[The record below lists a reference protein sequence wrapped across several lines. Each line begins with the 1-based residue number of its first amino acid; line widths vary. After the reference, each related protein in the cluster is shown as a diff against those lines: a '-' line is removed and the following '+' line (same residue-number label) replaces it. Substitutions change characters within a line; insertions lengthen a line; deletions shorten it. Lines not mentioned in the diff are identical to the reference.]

1 MNRTLLLTLVLT
13 HSTAT
18 FAGHG
23 FMNSFDDIESL
34 PDPGT
39 TPDEIGYQV
48 DSWQE
53 QAQLAIASGPEE
65 RYVLALELCREK
77 IAEIEAMVVEDN
89 ASAAKT
95 AVDAYTRHLNT
106 AAQELESHSEATQV
120 SLNLEFA
127 NTLLEHQYVLSVNYL
142 DLPREA
148 RVLMLEAIRVA
159 DGRYRKV
166 SSLLDR
172 KVKESLFFK
181 EEKVRWSTEVAE
193 QADIQGL

>member
-1 MNRTLLLTLVLT
+1 VIRSILLALALA
-13 HSTAT
+13 HSTAA

-23 FMNSFDDIESL
+23 FMNSFEDIQSL

-39 TPDEIGYQV
+39 TPDELGYQV

-53 QAQLAIASGPEE
+53 QVRLAIASSPEE

-77 IAEIEAMVVEDN
+77 LAETEAMVVKEN

-95 AVDAYTRHLNT
+95 AVGAYTRYLDT
-106 AAQELESHSEATQV
+106 AAQALESHSQAARV
-120 SLNLEFA
+120 NLNLEFA
-127 NTLLEHQYVLSVNYL
+127 NTLLEHQYIVSVNYL
-142 DLPREA
+142 DLPRDA
-148 RVLMLEAIRVA
+148 RVLMLEAMRVA
-159 DGRYRKV
+159 DSHYGKV

-181 EEKVRWSTEVAE
+181 EEKVRWSTEMAE